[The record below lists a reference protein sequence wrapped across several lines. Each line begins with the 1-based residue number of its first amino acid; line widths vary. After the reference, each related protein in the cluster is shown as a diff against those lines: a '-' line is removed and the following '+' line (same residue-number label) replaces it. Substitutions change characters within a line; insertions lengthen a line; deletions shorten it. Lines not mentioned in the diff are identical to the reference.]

1 MYMHVLV
8 VWSLLHTCT
17 CSFISLQHLFS
28 TDKII
33 SNQSRVISAIIG
45 WSKRRYPYRY
55 HGLYFGECMPGK
67 STMQTQLLTFQTSEQ
82 VKSTLHLL
90 RESLFNTTRGKDEGI
105 ETQTLKSQQPLTSS
119 PLVVEKIQTPPPRK
133 IEDVV
138 SVLLENLQG
147 SWRHYCVNNF
157 FVFFP
162 GHMNHWVTNFPAV
175 MSHVCLALQEHKL
188 NFQQWSSALLI
199 SCFEAISLIFDRA
212 MTYLSGLLVSL

>member
-1 MYMHVLV
+1 M
-8 VWSLLHTCT
+8 
-17 CSFISLQHLFS
+17 
-28 TDKII
+28 
-33 SNQSRVISAIIG
+33 
-45 WSKRRYPYRY
+45 
-55 HGLYFGECMPGK
+55 
-67 STMQTQLLTFQTSEQ
+67 
-82 VKSTLHLL
+82 L
-90 RESLFNTTRGKDEGI
+90 RNLIKCFCV
-105 ETQTLKSQQPLTSS
+105 PLTSDRS
-119 PLVVEKIQTPPPRK
+119 QKSRPRK